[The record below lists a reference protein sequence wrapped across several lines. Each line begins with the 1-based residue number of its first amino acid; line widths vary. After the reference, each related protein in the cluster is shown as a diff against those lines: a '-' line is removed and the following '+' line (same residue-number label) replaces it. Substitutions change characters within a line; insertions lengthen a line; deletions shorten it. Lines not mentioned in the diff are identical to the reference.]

1 MRKAINF
8 FRSYYDVAKELS
20 DKDRLA
26 FYDAILKKQF
36 ENIDTNLT
44 GMANFAYVSQKH
56 SITSQIKGYYD
67 KTKDEKFNPIAP
79 PTVGATEPP
88 SQQEQGEGQE
98 EEQVKEQL
106 INIEFS
112 EFWNL
117 YNKKVG
123 NKDKAEKKWND
134 LKDDERQK
142 IIDTLPKFI
151 GSIKD
156 KQFQPHP
163 LTYLNNSRWNDE
175 INLNTSS
182 NKKHYYLSSPFGTWD
197 GLLTEDE
204 FKAKTLTNYWTLVKI
219 S

>member
-36 ENIDTNLT
+36 ENIDSNLT

-88 SQQEQGEGQE
+88 IQQVQVQGEGQE
-98 EEQVKEQL
+98 EVQEQL
-106 INIEFS
+106 VNIAFS

-123 NKDKAEKKWND
+123 NKDKIKIKWEKLND
-134 LKDDERQK
+134 NDRQK
-142 IIDTLPKFI
+142 IINTLPTFLN
-151 GSIKD
+151 SISD
-156 KQFQPHP
+156 KQYQPFP
-163 LTYLNNSRWNDE
+163 ETYLNNKRWNDE
-175 INLNTSS
+175 IENNT
-182 NKKHYYLSSPFGTWD
+182 KKDYRLFCPNGMVIMN
-197 GLLTEDE
+197 LTESE
-204 FKAKTLTNYWTLVKI
+204 LAEKKLSGYYKEQHEI
-219 S
+219 

>member
-36 ENIDTNLT
+36 ENIDSNLT

-56 SITSQIKGYYD
+56 SINSQIKGYYD

-88 SQQEQGEGQE
+88 SQQGEGQGQV
-98 EEQVKEQL
+98 EEQEQL
-106 INIEFS
+106 VNIAFS

-123 NKDKAEKKWND
+123 NKDKCEKKWNS
-134 LKDDERQK
+134 LKDAERQK
-142 IIDTLPKFI
+142 IIDTLPGFI
-151 GSIKD
+151 ASIPD

-163 LTYLNNSRWNDE
+163 QTYLNNSRWNDE
-175 INLNTSS
+175 ISANTSN

-219 S
+219 A

>member
-88 SQQEQGEGQE
+88 SQQGQVQVQGQE
-98 EEQVKEQL
+98 EEEVKEQT
-106 INIEFS
+106 INIEFI

-134 LKDDERQK
+134 LKDNERQK

-175 INLNTSS
+175 IENNT
-182 NKKHYYLSSPFGTWD
+182 KKDYRLFCPNGVVVMN
-197 GLLTEDE
+197 LTESE
-204 FKAKTLTNYWTLVKI
+204 LAEKKLSGFYKEEHEI
-219 S
+219 